1 MKKPRKDEDLGKM
14 FRNEQLKTEDP
25 NETSDVGTLTRKTSR
40 DAILLLFG
48 ILRTGVVQRL
58 SKVLPKR

>member
-48 ILRTGVVQRL
+48 ILRTGVAQRL